1 MHKYGL
7 DQSVHSR
14 SLIRKAFAIQRD
26 ILLYTAIQQAS
37 IKNCLGYVDVEAD
50 LGLHCTQMPH
60 VCGGGKNVFIFYCN
74 SIQ

>member
-7 DQSVHSR
+7 DQSVHSH

-37 IKNCLGYVDVEAD
+37 IKNSV
-50 LGLHCTQMPH
+50 
-60 VCGGGKNVFIFYCN
+60 
-74 SIQ
+74 